1 MLFIILSIGDINI
14 GGFFFGDYYYIN
26 STSSSDTLLK
36 DSSGFWIRRIYFNIS
51 KASNIYEALLR
62 LEMNDP
68 GLTKSGF
75 LTPYVKDVYIS
86 FKLYQ
91 NHKLVFGIQSSNAF
105 EFIEKRWAFRF
116 IQKTAT
122 DLYQFA
128 PAREYGIGLSG
139 NLNKFEYNFTSG
151 NGKGIQSEDDKF
163 KKYGFSLKY
172 IPIKQLAFEI
182 YGDYYENG
190 TTTIQGFISYN
201 HELFDVGIVYSNQ
214 QKPSDTISFLSTYL
228 TTRAIKNVS
237 TILRYDRVFK
247 KISVSEPYLNIDKN
261 SAFSYILVGLSY
273 KVFDN
278 FYVAPVFDLIIYDDE
293 NINSERMFRC
303 VFFYKF

>member
-1 MLFIILSIGDINI
+1 MLFIILSVGDINI

-26 STSSSDTLLK
+26 STSFSDTSLT

-51 KASNIYEALLR
+51 KVSNLYEAMLR

-68 GLTKSGF
+68 GLTKSGS
-75 LTPYVKDVYIS
+75 LIPYVKDAYIS
-86 FKLYQ
+86 FKFYQ
-91 NHKLVFGIQSSNAF
+91 NHRFIFGIQSSNAF
-105 EFIEKRWAFRF
+105 EFIEKRWTFRF

-139 NLNKFEYNFTSG
+139 NFNKFEYNFTCG
-151 NGKGIQSEDDKF
+151 NGRGVQSENDRF
-163 KKYGFSLKY
+163 KKYALSLKY

-190 TTTIQGFISYN
+190 TRTIQGFISYN
-201 HELFDVGIVYSNQ
+201 HELFDVGIVYNNQ
-214 QKPSDTISFLSTYL
+214 QNKDTLSFLSTYL
-228 TTRAIKNVS
+228 TIRPIKNVS

-247 KISVSEPYLNIDKN
+247 KIKVSESYLYINPN
-261 SAFSYILVGLSY
+261 SAFSYILAGLSY

-278 FYVAPVFDLIIYDDE
+278 FYVAPVFDLIVYDDS
-293 NINSERMFRC
+293 NISNERLFRF
-303 VFFYKF
+303 VFYYKF